1 MSGGHSVPPAAEIVR
16 HSSVPT
22 SVGNVIDYEPGDVSG
37 SPFSLNHHFNKMKRF
52 STIFLLSLS
61 LLFVVTIIGCSD
73 GRLKTEPVRGVVTF
87 DGEPLA
93 DATVSFHPK
102 ESGAGAA
109 GFARTNEKGEY
120 LLQTI
125 QGNPD
130 AGTLPGEYSV
140 TIAKYIGVPT
150 GKKLTNDYGE
160 VTDELNNVSVV
171 PEIYVDPKKTPFS
184 ATVVKGKNQFDFD
197 VKSK

>member
-1 MSGGHSVPPAAEIVR
+1 MTNRTKCPV
-16 HSSVPT
+16 
-22 SVGNVIDYEPGDVSG
+22 
-37 SPFSLNHHFNKMKRF
+37 PFSLNFRVNKMKRF
-52 STIFLLSLS
+52 PTPILLSLS
-61 LLFVVTIIGCSD
+61 LLFIVTMIGCSD
-73 GRLKTEPVRGVVTF
+73 GRLKTEPVRGVVTL

-93 DATVSFHPK
+93 EATVSFHPK
-102 ESGAGAA
+102 ESGQGAA

-130 AGTLPGEYSV
+130 AGTLPGEYAV

-150 GKKLTNDYGE
+150 GRKLTNDYGE
-160 VTDELNNVSVV
+160 VSDELNNVLVF
-171 PEIYVDPKKTPFS
+171 PERYVHPDKTPFS

-197 VKSK
+197 VQSK

>member
-1 MSGGHSVPPAAEIVR
+1 
-16 HSSVPT
+16 
-22 SVGNVIDYEPGDVSG
+22 
-37 SPFSLNHHFNKMKRF
+37 MKRF
-52 STIFLLSLS
+52 PIIFVLLSL
-61 LLFVVTIIGCSD
+61 LVVLNMSGCSD
-73 GRLKTEPVRGVVTF
+73 GRLKTEPVSGVITL
-87 DGEPLA
+87 DGAPLA

-140 TIAKYIGVPT
+140 TIAKYIGIPT
-150 GKKLTNDYGE
+150 GRKLTNDYGE
-160 VTDELNNVSVV
+160 VSDELNNVLVF
-171 PEIYVDPKKTPFS
+171 PEIYVHPNKTPFS
-184 ATVVKGKNQFDFD
+184 ATVVKGKNRFDFD